1 MHELQEALQANTGNA
16 DFKWKTKCEELYEL
30 CCEMKEDNEYITE
43 RCRQLADLAVGL
55 VDRPTEDIS
64 ASLFSMSHKDSRM
77 KLGTSLP
84 KLKTTNNESVMSVGL
99 SGAQADART
108 ANKLAK
114 VPSVLDASKF
124 GFRQNHYAGEAS
136 TNAKKRH
143 QRHNRG
149 RTLLD
154 IKHEV
159 DAAAANHLSFSLK
172 NDDSTHFSNKNI
184 SKEFQNKTNDLS
196 KELSQALQL
205 SKELK
210 ESLLETSQLEAG
222 PNQPDA
228 RHKRPLFVNS
238 SLHDYQFSQPG
249 KVANLGLEPAK
260 SKKQKLQSR
269 KGQRHISEHQVS
281 FYNMKDQMGMQKLYN
296 IHPENAGGSIGRLD
310 RGGVKS
316 VEKQR
321 PLQPMPREGMSG
333 DTDRTLQQKREP
345 GEPGTNGD
353 LEIDN
358 QLPLQGENEEAR
370 TSQRNRQ
377 LASMGG
383 ETEFLAQQQFAEG
396 KEGQQMQ

>member
-1 MHELQEALQANTGNA
+1 MQELQEALQANSGNA

-55 VDRPTEDIS
+55 VDRPPEDVS
-64 ASLFSMSHKDSRM
+64 ASLFSMSQKDSRM

-84 KLKTTNNESVMSVGL
+84 KLKTTNNESVMSIGL
-99 SGAQADART
+99 SGGQPDARNAT
-108 ANKLAK
+108 KLAK
-114 VPSVLDASKF
+114 VPSMMDASKF
-124 GFRQNHYAGEAS
+124 GFRQNHYVAEAS

-143 QRHNRG
+143 QRGNRG

-154 IKHEV
+154 IKQEV
-159 DAAAANHLSFSLK
+159 DAGAVNHLSFSLK

-222 PNQPDA
+222 PQPADA
-228 RHKRPLFVNS
+228 RLKRPLFVNS

-249 KVANLGLEPAK
+249 KMANLGPEPVR
-260 SKKQKLQSR
+260 SKKQKMQSR
-269 KGQRHISEHQVS
+269 KGHRHISEHQAS
-281 FYNMKDQMGMQKLYN
+281 FYNMKEQMGMQRLYN
-296 IHPENAGGSIGRLD
+296 FQQENAVSGGRLD

-316 VEKQR
+316 VEK
-321 PLQPMPREGMSG
+321 
-333 DTDRTLQQKREP
+333 
-345 GEPGTNGD
+345 
-353 LEIDN
+353 
-358 QLPLQGENEEAR
+358 
-370 TSQRNRQ
+370 
-377 LASMGG
+377 
-383 ETEFLAQQQFAEG
+383 
-396 KEGQQMQ
+396 